1 VLNVGVGNLWLT
13 VFGVWFVRWCLV
25 VMVNSVNNSIEAEL
39 YELSIPGRFV
49 GKEVIDGSARR
60 IGIVRSVKIRVN
72 PVKVEMV
79 IKGLGVE
86 FPVDIENIQNVGN
99 VIQLKNPVREAEDIE
114 VKTVLMLRDELQEE
128 VAAYLR
134 P

>member
-1 VLNVGVGNLWLT
+1 VGVGNLWLT

>member
-1 VLNVGVGNLWLT
+1 MT

-25 VMVNSVNNSIEAEL
+25 VMVNSINNSIEAEL

-86 FPVDIENIQNVGN
+86 FPVDIDNIQNVGN